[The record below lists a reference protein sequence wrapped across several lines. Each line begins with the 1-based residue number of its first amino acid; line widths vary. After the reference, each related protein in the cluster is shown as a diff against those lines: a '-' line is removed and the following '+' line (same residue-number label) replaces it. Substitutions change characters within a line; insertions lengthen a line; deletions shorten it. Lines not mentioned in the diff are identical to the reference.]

1 MIRAVL
7 DSCLFGDRVIVTR
20 VLDGDSCAA
29 QLKLRRPSAGTGLN
43 CLPEGS
49 NLAALSI
56 SNHQVRLY
64 FKLL

>member
-7 DSCLFGDRVIVTR
+7 DSSLFGDRVIVTR

-29 QLKLRRPSAGTGLN
+29 QVKLGLPCAGTGTN

-64 FKLL
+64 LKLL